1 MTKLIMTTQ
10 SSMLLENNIQ
20 RSINYKHRYDAPGD
34 IWLKQVKRS
43 DLHRV
48 NEASPRTVTQSWP
61 WGGQIADKKIMRK
74 KYPNGNELD
83 LNSASSRYDN
93 SAITFGFITV
103 L

>member
-20 RSINYKHRYDAPGD
+20 RSINYKHRY
-34 IWLKQVKRS
+34 
-43 DLHRV
+43 
-48 NEASPRTVTQSWP
+48 EASPRTVTQSWP

-74 KYPNGNELD
+74 KYLNGNELD